1 MAQDSCRLREKISPG
16 HPSGNLAETLIE
28 SPVDVEEEAPM
39 IGASGHS
46 IGLRWSRARVHL
58 SMRYLSLIHI

>member
-16 HPSGNLAETLIE
+16 HPNGNLAEILIE
-28 SPVDVEEEAPM
+28 RPVDVEEEAPM

-46 IGLRWSRARVHL
+46 IGLR
-58 SMRYLSLIHI
+58 

>member
-28 SPVDVEEEAPM
+28 PPVDVEEEAPM

-46 IGLRWSRARVHL
+46 IGLR
-58 SMRYLSLIHI
+58 